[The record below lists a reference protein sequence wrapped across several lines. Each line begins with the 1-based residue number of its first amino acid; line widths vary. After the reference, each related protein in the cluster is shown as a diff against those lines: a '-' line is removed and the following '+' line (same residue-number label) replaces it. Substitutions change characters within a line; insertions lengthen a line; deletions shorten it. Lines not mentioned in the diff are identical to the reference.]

1 MKSCPLLLGHVSLEP
16 GRVVF
21 TPKGPNHKNSLS
33 YVDKRKFLCG
43 EGMWYVQLMIPIKA

>member
-1 MKSCPLLLGHVSLEP
+1 MKSCPLLLGLVSLEP

-43 EGMWYVQLMIPIKA
+43 EGMWYV